1 MENYAWDM
9 IKKVVGVVL
18 IVGGVIGL
26 FIPLVQGIAM
36 IVVGAVLLKNE
47 FILRKIR
54 QLVRYVKRWR
64 R

>member
-1 MENYAWDM
+1 MKNYALDV

-18 IVGGVIGL
+18 IVGGVLGL
-26 FIPLVQGIAM
+26 FLPFLQGIAM

-47 FILRKIR
+47 FILRKVR
-54 QLVRYVKRWR
+54 QAVRYVKRWR